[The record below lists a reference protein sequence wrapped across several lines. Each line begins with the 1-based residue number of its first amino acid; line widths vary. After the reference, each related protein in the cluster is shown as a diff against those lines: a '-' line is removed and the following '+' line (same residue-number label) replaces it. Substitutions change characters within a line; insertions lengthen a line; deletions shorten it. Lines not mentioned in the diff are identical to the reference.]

1 MKPTFFLVSAVALV
15 AIAGCDSKPGDAAT
29 GNSAVKLEQV
39 APPKGGD
46 WSQVYNMTE
55 AGGMLMGNPNAKI
68 RLIEYGS
75 LTCPHCAEF
84 EKEGGPQLVD
94 KYVKSGQV
102 AWEFRNYVRDAVDL
116 TATLI
121 SRCNGAK
128 TFFPLT
134 RALFHDQQQWIGRV
148 QEIPQERLTA
158 LQQLPPQKQF
168 LELAQASG
176 LQDYAAAR
184 GIPLAKS
191 NQCLS
196 DQNAVNQ
203 LVQMTS
209 DVTTQFPNFQG
220 TPSFVIGGKLLE
232 KTAKWEALEPQL
244 QAALGERG

>member
-1 MKPTFFLVSAVALV
+1 MKPTFFLASAAALA
-15 AIAGCDSKPGDAAT
+15 AIAGCNSNAGDAAT
-29 GNSAVKLEQV
+29 GNAVKLEQV

-46 WSQVYNMTE
+46 WSQVYNATE
-55 AGGMLMGNPNAKI
+55 AGGMLMGNPDAKI

-84 EKEGGPQLVD
+84 EEKGGPQLVD

-102 AWEFRNYVRDAVDL
+102 AWEFRNYVRDGVDL

-134 RALFHDQQQWIGRV
+134 RALFHDQKQWVGRV
-148 QEIPQERLTA
+148 QQIPQEQLARFQT
-158 LQQLPPQKQF
+158 LPPNQQF
-168 LELAQASG
+168 LELAKAAG

-184 GIPLAKS
+184 GIPAAKS
-191 NQCLS
+191 TQCLT
-196 DQNAVNQ
+196 DENAVNQ
-203 LVQMTS
+203 LVQMTA
-209 DVTTQFPNFQG
+209 DVTNQFPNFPG

-232 KTAKWEALEPQL
+232 KTATWEALEPQL
-244 QAALGERG
+244 KAALGERG

>member
-1 MKPTFFLVSAVALV
+1 MKPTFFLASAAALV
-15 AIAGCDSKPGDAAT
+15 AIAGCNSNPGDAAT
-29 GNSAVKLEQV
+29 GNSVKLEQV
-39 APPKGGD
+39 KPPAGGD

-55 AGGMLMGNPNAKI
+55 AGGVLMGNPEAKV

-84 EKEGGPQLVD
+84 EEKGGPQLVD

-116 TATLI
+116 TATII

-134 RALFHDQQQWIGRV
+134 RALFHDQDQWIGRV
-148 QEIPQERLTA
+148 QQVPQDELTRI
-158 LQQLPPQKQF
+158 QGLPPAQQF
-168 LELAQASG
+168 LALAKATG

-191 NQCLS
+191 NQCLA
-196 DQNAVNQ
+196 DENAVNQ
-203 LVQMTS
+203 LVQMTA
-209 DVTTQFPNFQG
+209 DVSNQFPNFPG
-220 TPSFVIGGKLLE
+220 TPTFIIGGKMLE
-232 KTAKWEALEPQL
+232 NTATWEALEPQL

>member
-1 MKPTFFLVSAVALV
+1 MKPTFFLASAAALV
-15 AIAGCDSKPGDAAT
+15 AIAGCNSNPGDAAT
-29 GNSAVKLEQV
+29 GNSVKLEQV
-39 APPKGGD
+39 KPPAGGD
-46 WSQVYNMTE
+46 WSQVYNATE
-55 AGGMLMGNPNAKI
+55 AGGMLMGNPEAKV

-84 EKEGGPQLVD
+84 DEKGAPQLID

-116 TATLI
+116 TATII

-134 RALFHDQQQWIGRV
+134 RALFHDQEQWIGRV
-148 QEIPQERLTA
+148 QQIPQERLTA
-158 LQQLPPQKQF
+158 IQQMPPAQQF
-168 LELAQASG
+168 LELAKATG

-191 NQCLS
+191 NQCLG
-196 DQNAVNQ
+196 DENAVNQ
-203 LVQMTS
+203 LVQMTA
-209 DVTTQFPNFQG
+209 DVSNQYPNFPG
-220 TPSFVIGGKLLE
+220 TPTFIIGGKMLE
-232 KTAKWEALEPQL
+232 KTATWDALEPQL

>member
-1 MKPTFFLVSAVALV
+1 MKPSIFLAGAVALV
-15 AIAGCDSKPGDAAT
+15 AIAGCNSNPGDAAT
-29 GNSAVKLEQV
+29 GNSVKLEQV
-39 APPKGGD
+39 KPPAGGD

-55 AGGMLMGNPNAKI
+55 AGGMLMGNPDAKI

-75 LTCPHCAEF
+75 LTCPHCREF
-84 EKEGGPQLVD
+84 DEKGAPVLIE

-121 SRCNGAK
+121 ARCNGAK

-134 RALFHDQQQWIGRV
+134 RALFHDQEQWIGRV
-148 QEIPQERLTA
+148 QQIPQDQLTRV
-158 LQQLPPQKQF
+158 QGLPPNQQF
-168 LELAQASG
+168 LELAKAAG

-184 GIPLAKS
+184 GIPVAKS
-191 NQCLS
+191 SQCLS
-196 DQNAVNQ
+196 DENAVNQ

-209 DVTTQFPNFQG
+209 NVSNEFPEFPG
-220 TPSFVIGGKLLE
+220 TPTFVIGGKMLD
-232 KTAKWEALEPQL
+232 KTATWEALEPQL

>member
-1 MKPTFFLVSAVALV
+1 MKPTFFLTGAVALI
-15 AIAGCDSKPGDAAT
+15 AIAGCNSNPGDAAT
-29 GNSAVKLEQV
+29 GNGVKLEQV

-46 WSQVYNMTE
+46 WSQVYNVTE
-55 AGGMLMGNPNAKI
+55 AGGMLMGNPDAKV

-75 LTCPHCAEF
+75 LTCPHCREF
-84 EKEGGPQLVD
+84 DEKGAPQLIE

-121 SRCNGAK
+121 ARCNGAK

-134 RALFHDQQQWIGRV
+134 RSLYADQEKWIGQV
-148 QEIPQERLTA
+148 QQIPQERLTA
-158 LQQLPPQKQF
+158 LQALPPGQQF
-168 LELAQASG
+168 VELAKASG

-184 GIPLAKS
+184 GIPVAKS
-191 NQCLS
+191 SQCLA
-196 DQNAVNQ
+196 DEAARDQ
-203 LVQMTS
+203 LVQMTA
-209 DVTTQFPNFQG
+209 DVTNQYPNFPG

-232 KTAKWEALEPQL
+232 KTADWKSLEPQL

>member
-1 MKPTFFLVSAVALV
+1 MKPTFFLASAVALV
-15 AIAGCDSKPGDAAT
+15 AIAGCNSNAGDAAT
-29 GNSAVKLEQV
+29 GNGVKLEQV
-39 APPKGGD
+39 KPPAGGD
-46 WSQVYNMTE
+46 WSQVYNVTE
-55 AGGMLMGNPNAKI
+55 AGGMLMGNPDAKI

-84 EKEGGPQLVD
+84 EEKGGPQLVD

-116 TATLI
+116 TATII

-134 RALFHDQQQWIGRV
+134 RALFNDQEQWIGRV
-148 QEIPQERLTA
+148 QQIPQDQLA
-158 LQQLPPQKQF
+158 KLQELPPNQQF
-168 LELAQASG
+168 LALAKATG

-196 DQNAVNQ
+196 DENAVNQ

-209 DVTTQFPNFQG
+209 DVSNQFPNFPG
-220 TPSFVIGGKLLE
+220 TPSFIIGGKLLD
-232 KTAKWEALEPQL
+232 KTATWEALEPQL

>member
-1 MKPTFFLVSAVALV
+1 MKPTFFLASAVALV
-15 AIAGCDSKPGDAAT
+15 AIAGCNSNAGDAAT
-29 GNSAVKLEQV
+29 GNGVKLDQV
-39 APPKGGD
+39 KPPAGGD
-46 WSQVYNMTE
+46 WSQVYNVTE
-55 AGGMLMGNPNAKI
+55 AGGMLMGNPDAKI

-84 EKEGGPQLVD
+84 EEKGGPQLVD

-116 TATLI
+116 TATII

-134 RALFHDQQQWIGRV
+134 RALFNDQEQWIGRV
-148 QEIPQERLTA
+148 QQIPQDQLTK
-158 LQQLPPQKQF
+158 LQELPPNQQF
-168 LELAQASG
+168 LALAKATG

-196 DQNAVNQ
+196 DENAVNQ

-209 DVTTQFPNFQG
+209 DVSNQFPNFPG
-220 TPSFVIGGKLLE
+220 TPSFIIGGKLLD
-232 KTAKWEALEPQL
+232 KTATWEALEPQL